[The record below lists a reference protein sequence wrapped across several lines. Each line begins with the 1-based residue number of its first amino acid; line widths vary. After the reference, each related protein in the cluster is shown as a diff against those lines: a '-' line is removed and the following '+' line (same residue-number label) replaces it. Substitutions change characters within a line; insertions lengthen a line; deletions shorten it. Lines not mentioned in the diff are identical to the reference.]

1 MLNSKRRRQPKLL
14 ALFAA
19 LLFCRALPVLATT
32 INVTD
37 ADPHYS
43 AVESPCGT
51 HTSCGVVAHLNTTP
65 ISYGSNVV
73 FNDSFDAWNGLQGA
87 EDKWTKVD
95 GVPAGGDFNA
105 TLNVSTFD
113 AQSFHGAG
121 HVGGVE
127 IQVDLVY
134 AGADRAQ
141 FFWSQGLYTNYTT
154 GPGGGITTPYSEMD
168 TGSSPSDPK
177 YPFQYPEKFFYDF
190 PKAPYESGFFEADAM
205 LTKLNYDT
213 RTMTVY
219 GGVHYG
225 FYLYAI
231 PEPASAVLLLLG
243 VAIAIRLRGKRYT
256 SLSN

>member
-1 MLNSKRRRQPKLL
+1 MLNVKRCCPPTFL
-14 ALFAA
+14 AIFAA
-19 LLFCRALPVLATT
+19 LLFCRALPALATT

-37 ADPHYS
+37 EDPHYS
-43 AVESPCGT
+43 ASETPCGA
-51 HTSCGVVAHLNTTP
+51 HTSCGVIAHLNTTP
-65 ISYGSNVV
+65 ISFGSNVV

-95 GVPAGGDFNA
+95 GGDLEP

-134 AGADRAQ
+134 DGDDRAELI
-141 FFWSQGLYTNYTT
+141 WSQGLYTNYTT
-154 GPGGGITTPYSEMD
+154 GPGGGLTDPSYEMD

-190 PKAPYESGFFEADAM
+190 PKAPYETGFFEADAM

-231 PEPASAVLLLLG
+231 PEPTSAILLLLG
-243 VAIAIRLRGKRYT
+243 VTITIWLREKRYT
-256 SLSN
+256 SPIR